1 LTFPVPDL
9 TIIIVN
15 HNTRSDLD
23 RCLRSLHDAPPRVPH
38 QIVVVDNGS
47 TDGSAELVRRSWPAV
62 RLIEAGGNQGFA
74 RANNLAIRAT
84 TSDLVLLLNSDTVVP
99 SGAID
104 RLVDELR
111 ADPATAAIGP
121 RIVDG
126 HARAEL
132 SFGNAT
138 GPWPDLQQKIARRL
152 AARGV
157 GSAQNWIDRETRQP
171 KRVAWVTGACLLVRR
186 ADAESAGLL
195 DERYFMYCE
204 DMDFCTAL
212 RARGRQVRFSP
223 SAEIVHFR
231 GRSAATAPAT
241 AATAYRSSQVLFYQ
255 KHHPRWLPWLKMYL
269 RFQSQLPPESADKK
283 GNV

>member
-1 LTFPVPDL
+1 LTFDL
-9 TIIIVN
+9 IIIIVN

-23 RCLRSLHDAPPRVPH
+23 RCLRSLHEAPPHVPH

-84 TSDLVLLLNSDTVVP
+84 TSDLVLLLNSDTIVP
-99 SGAID
+99 PGAID

-111 ADPATAAIGP
+111 TDPATAAIGP

-126 HARAEL
+126 QARAEL
-132 SFGNAT
+132 SFGSAT

-157 GSAQNWIDRETRQP
+157 GSALSWIDRETRQP

-212 RARGRQVRFSP
+212 RARGRHVRFSP

-231 GRSAATAPAT
+231 GRSAAATPAT
-241 AATAYRSSQVLFYQ
+241 AAAAYRNSQVLFYQ

-269 RFQSQLPPESADKK
+269 RFQGKLPAESADKK